1 MRAESLK
8 VDKELDFA
16 LRELLGG
23 ATTFFFPPSAPNP
36 TGPAGNVE
44 ISRAFISR
52 PVCILHGTVRS
63 LYRET
68 EPGEIPEG

>member
-16 LRELLGG
+16 LTELLGG
-23 ATTFFFPPSAPNP
+23 AATFFPPSAPNP

-52 PVCILHGTVRS
+52 PVFILHGTVRS